1 MSSAGNVLVTLLTV
15 SFAVYGIVM
24 LVRKVNARKDKNPS
38 GQWRYYVEPYE
49 APKSSSNSG
58 LIGGTIVAIVILGAI
73 FYGYNHMLN
82 KRMSIEDI
90 RQQL

>member
-15 SFAVYGIVM
+15 SFALYGIVM

-49 APKSSSNSG
+49 APKSNTG

-73 FYGYNHMLN
+73 FYGYNHLLS
-82 KRMSIEDI
+82 KRMSIADI